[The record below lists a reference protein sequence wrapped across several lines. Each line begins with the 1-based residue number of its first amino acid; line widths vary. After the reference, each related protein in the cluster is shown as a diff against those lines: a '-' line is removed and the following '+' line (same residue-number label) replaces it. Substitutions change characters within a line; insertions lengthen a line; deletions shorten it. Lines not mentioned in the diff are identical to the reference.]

1 MTPPSLRRR
10 HELREGDSNA
20 LPATATVF
28 DQPLSVVLLFGMPG
42 TGKGTQGKLLGEI
55 PGIFHLS
62 TGEIFR
68 ALSDE
73 TEEGRLVAE
82 HIRAGELVPD
92 DLTIEI
98 WRHWLEAQIEAQNY
112 RPHEQILLLD
122 GIPRRVRQCEL
133 LQPYIQVLQILFL
146 NCRDESV
153 LIQRLRQRALQEG
166 RADDA
171 DETVIRHRFEVYRQ
185 ETAPILDFYPQELIR
200 EIDPI
205 GSTGEVLKR
214 ILAHLL
220 PLTLAHRNAAPT
232 KPTI

>member
-1 MTPPSLRRR
+1 MTPPSLRS
-10 HELREGDSNA
+10 HERCEGDSKV
-20 LPATATVF
+20 LPLTANVF
-28 DQPLSVVLLFGMPG
+28 DRPLSAVLLFGMPG

-73 TEEGRLVAE
+73 TEAGRLVAKY
-82 HIRAGELVPD
+82 INAGELVPD
-92 DLTIEI
+92 ELTIEI
-98 WRHWLEAQIEAQNY
+98 WRHWLEAQIEARNY
-112 RPHEQILLLD
+112 RPNEQILLLD
-122 GIPRRVRQCEL
+122 GIPRRVQQCEL
-133 LQPYIQVLQILFL
+133 LRPYVQVLLILFL
-146 NCRDESV
+146 NCRDESA
-153 LIQRLRQRALQEG
+153 LIQRLRQRALLEG

-171 DETVIRHRFEVYRQ
+171 DEAVIRHRFEVYRQ
-185 ETAPILDFYPQELIR
+185 ETAPILDCYPKELIR

-220 PLTLAHRNAAPT
+220 PLTAARYNAGPS
-232 KPTI
+232 KPSI